1 MEIDALGMMLL
12 KQRGTMAPKVR
23 LTLALAAS
31 LPLAA
36 CASEAGIAGVA
47 NTVALKAGG
56 VFVASIDKGA
66 VTVKPG
72 TDAQTGYR
80 VEFKRDRSLS
90 ERFGFG
96 KGEAAGC
103 AECAADYTPAGG
115 LSVRTG
121 KGVSALVELVVPASQ
136 DLKVDLEVGTL
147 HIGRVAGKLAASV
160 ETGTLDYD
168 ASGLPA
174 GACVDASV
182 KVGAV
187 DNAKDVDCKS
197 TAATLRV
204 KTGKISVE

>member
-1 MEIDALGMMLL
+1 MLL

-23 LTLALAAS
+23 LSLALAAS

-56 VFVASIDKGA
+56 VFVAAIDKGA

-72 TDAQTGYR
+72 TETGYR
-80 VEFKRDRSLS
+80 VEFKRDRSLA
-90 ERFGFG
+90 ERFGLTR
-96 KGEAAGC
+96 GEAAGC

-121 KGVSALVELVVPASQ
+121 KGVSALVELVVPAAQ
-136 DLKVDLEVGTL
+136 ELKVDLEVGTL
-147 HIGRVAGKLAASV
+147 RIGRVTGKLAASV

-174 GACVDASV
+174 GACVDATV

-187 DNAKDVDCKS
+187 DNRKDVDCRG